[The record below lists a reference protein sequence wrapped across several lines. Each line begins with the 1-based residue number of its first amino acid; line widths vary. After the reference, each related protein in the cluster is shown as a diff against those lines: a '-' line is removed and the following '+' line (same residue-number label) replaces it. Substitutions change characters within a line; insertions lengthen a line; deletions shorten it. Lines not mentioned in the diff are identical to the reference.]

1 MTLTC
6 FFNSLQINNKV
17 FNLMENYVN
26 ELVALVK
33 AEGLESDKVKAYV
46 DALPDEVRND
56 VLAQAAAKNMAE
68 EVVEASVEDTEATIE
83 EAPQQA

>member
-1 MTLTC
+1 
-6 FFNSLQINNKV
+6 
-17 FNLMENYVN
+17 MENYVN